1 MARRSFSLAARIFTA
16 YAAFV
21 ALGGWFVTRQ
31 VLDEVKPAVRQSTEE
46 TLVDTANLL
55 AEVLREDV
63 AKRTLTASR
72 WPELLREYGARR
84 PNAEI
89 WGIAKGRVSHRV
101 YVVDERGVV
110 ILDSEGK
117 DIGADYS
124 RWRDVYLTLRGAYG
138 ARSTQAVP
146 GDDSSTVMY
155 VAAPIVDGGRII
167 GAVTVAKP
175 NHTVQPFIERSKTR
189 LLWLGA
195 LFVGVGLVL
204 GALLSYWLAR
214 SVRRLTEY
222 ARLVSA
228 GEKVTVPTLPGGEL
242 TDLVD
247 ALERMRSELD
257 GQAYVE
263 RYVQTLTHELKSPLS
278 AIRGAAELLHG
289 SMPEARRLRFLANI
303 ETESARLEA
312 LAERLLLL
320 AQVEKRRALD
330 ERTTIDVAL
339 LVDELQARFNSRS
352 ERREAPFEVNV
363 EAGLTLE
370 GERFLLVQALENLV
384 DNAFDFAPNDGR
396 IRLEARLEEGFLL
409 FAVENEGPSVPD
421 YAWERVT
428 ERFYSLPRPSTGR
441 KSTGLGLAFVK
452 EVAELHGGSFRLGN
466 VDGGVRARLRLPKVP
481 PATRS

>member
-1 MARRSFSLAARIFTA
+1 MARRSFSLAVRIFVV
-16 YAAFV
+16 YASFV

-63 AKRTLTASR
+63 ARRTLTESR
-72 WPELLREYGARR
+72 WPELLREYGTRR

-89 WGIAKGRVSHRV
+89 WGIAKARVSHRV
-101 YVVDERGVV
+101 YVVDDRGIVLV
-110 ILDSEGK
+110 DSAGN
-117 DIGADYS
+117 DVGADYS
-124 RWRDVYLTLRGAYG
+124 RWRDVYLTLRGQYG
-138 ARSTQAVP
+138 ARSTQAIP
-146 GDDSSTVMY
+146 GDESSTVMY
-155 VAAPIVDGGRII
+155 VAAPIVDAGRIV

-175 NHTVQPFIERSKTR
+175 NHTVQPFIERSKAR

-195 LFVGVGLVL
+195 GLVGVGLAL
-204 GALLSYWLAR
+204 GALLSYWLAHA
-214 SVRRLTEY
+214 VRRLTDY

-228 GEKVTVPTLPGGEL
+228 GERVAVPTLPGGEL
-242 TDLVD
+242 TDLVE

-278 AIRGAAELLHG
+278 AIRGAAELLHDE
-289 SMPEARRLRFLANI
+289 MPPDRRARFLSNI

-320 AQVEKRRALD
+320 AQVEKRRGLEERIAVDVGLLLD
-330 ERTTIDVAL
+330 EL
-339 LVDELQARFNSRS
+339 KARFSAPL
-352 ERREAPFEVNV
+352 ERRRGRFDIVV
-363 EAGLTLE
+363 EAETSLVC
-370 GERFLLVQALENLV
+370 ERFLLVQALENLV
-384 DNAFDFAPNDGR
+384 DNALDFTPSDRA
-396 IRLEARLEEGFLL
+396 IRLEARPSGSDVL
-409 FAVENEGPSVPD
+409 FVVENEGPPIPD
-421 YAWERVT
+421 YARERVT

-452 EVAELHGGSFRLGN
+452 EVAELHGGTFRLDN
-466 VDGGVRARLRLPKVP
+466 VEGGVRASLRLPRIPSSV
-481 PATRS
+481 RS